1 MTSLVALS
9 PLLLALAAPAPSTP
23 PAQVLDR
30 VAAVVEGEVVTYSEL
45 VDRAGPEYSR
55 ALLLPRGEQQDRARS
70 QALKAAFDQVVAER
84 LFDAEAKT
92 LQAEASDAQVDAAI
106 AEIRQRNR
114 FTDDAQFEQA
124 LREQGFTLDSFRR
137 AVKRDLETY
146 QILNLKV
153 RSRVKVSDEDVQN
166 YYQSHPR
173 EFAGEEQVKVRHIL
187 LALSS
192 GATAAQEAAVR
203 QKGEAVLERALR
215 PGTDFA
221 ALAKEVSQGPSAA
234 EGGDLGWLRRGT
246 IQAELERAAF
256 ALQAGQVSGLVKTRT
271 GFHILKV
278 EERRIGGEKPLSEVK
293 DQIRDRLINQQLETY
308 RKQYVA
314 DLRRDAHIE
323 VRIPELR

>member
-1 MTSLVALS
+1 MTSLLALP
-9 PLLLALAAPAPSTP
+9 PLLLALAAPSP

-45 VDRAGPEYSR
+45 VDRAGPEYAR
-55 ALLLPRGEQQDRARS
+55 AMLLPPGEQQDRARS
-70 QALKAAFDQVVAER
+70 QALKAALDQVVAER
-84 LFDAEAKT
+84 LFDAEAKAQ
-92 LQAEASDAQVDAAI
+92 QAEASDAQVDAAI
-106 AEIRQRNR
+106 TEIRQRNR
-114 FTDDAQFEQA
+114 FTDEAQFEQA
-124 LREQGFTLDSFRR
+124 LREQGFTPDSFRR

-146 QILNLKV
+146 QLLNLKV
-153 RSRVKVSDEDVQN
+153 RSRVKVTDEDVQN
-166 YYQSHPR
+166 YYQSHPK

-187 LALSS
+187 LALPQ
-192 GATAAQEAAVR
+192 GATAAQEAAIR
-203 QKGEAVLERALR
+203 QKGEAVLERAGR

-256 ALQAGQVSGLVKTRT
+256 ALQAGQISGLVKTRT

-278 EERRIGGEKPLSEVK
+278 EERRIGGEKPLAEVK
-293 DQIRDRLINQQLETY
+293 DQIRDRLVNQQLETY

-314 DLRRDAHIE
+314 DLRRGAHVE